1 MGRRKQA
8 NPIRVGPDDVIPLAA
23 TTTTTTNSSTTSPTS
38 TIKSTSSSTTSIPSP
53 IPPPKLSPSTTSTT
67 TSTTSATINGF
78 GPTATKKPKT
88 DFSIKS
94 HLEGVSAGVTA
105 SSSKPTPST
114 SSFNHHSSLS
124 PHSLSNA
131 LKAYE
136 TLLNELNRQ
145 PNGLKPGPLLQLT
158 KQVDKLASRDG
169 KRDPGM
175 FNIF

>member
-8 NPIRVGPDDVIPLAA
+8 NPIRVGPDDTILLAA
-23 TTTTTTNSSTTSPTS
+23 TSSTSPLSTTTTT
-38 TIKSTSSSTTSIPSP
+38 SSSTASIPSST
-53 IPPPKLSPSTTSTT
+53 PPPKLSPSTT
-67 TSTTSATINGF
+67 TSTNVF
-78 GPTATKKPKT
+78 GPTAAKKPKT

-94 HLEGVSAGVTA
+94 HLEASAVA
-105 SSSKPTPST
+105 AASSKPTPST
-114 SSFNHHSSLS
+114 SFNPSLS

-169 KRDPGM
+169 KRDPGKA
-175 FNIF
+175 FYYCVF